1 MPTTEEIMEQM
12 GSDAEIWGDLEYGAV
27 GLGGFDGLDNGVLL

>member
-12 GSDAEIWGDLEYGAV
+12 GSDVDVYEDLEYCAV
-27 GLGGFDGLDNGVLL
+27 GLGEFDGLDNGVLL